1 MPLLKPSLRTGFK
14 ATALVTRKIHI
25 YVLTEKW
32 MHSFQSVFSGKNTN
46 AEWFYYSFCIF
57 LNFTVNILFFTG
69 IPALANQT
77 SLSEAADAILGSH
90 SEDHRGGN
98 IHQGNTGSGS
108 ERFDSSPGAVAKSL
122 LGKFTMR
129 KASILSIS
137 SIGSFNADRK
147 SNSSTEELYPNSNK
161 SKFF

>member
-1 MPLLKPSLRTGFK
+1 MHPG
-14 ATALVTRKIHI
+14 TA
-25 YVLTEKW
+25 
-32 MHSFQSVFSGKNTN
+32 
-46 AEWFYYSFCIF
+46 
-57 LNFTVNILFFTG
+57 
-69 IPALANQT
+69 
-77 SLSEAADAILGSH
+77 
-90 SEDHRGGN
+90 
-98 IHQGNTGSGS
+98 GSGS

-161 SKFF
+161 SKFLRVSSQGIVRSIYIS

>member
-1 MPLLKPSLRTGFK
+1 MLNNFTIFL
-14 ATALVTRKIHI
+14 HI
-25 YVLTEKW
+25 P
-32 MHSFQSVFSGKNTN
+32 
-46 AEWFYYSFCIF
+46 WFYCKY
-57 LNFTVNILFFTG
+57 LFFTG

-90 SEDHRGGN
+90 SEDHRGSMHPG
-98 IHQGNTGSGS
+98 TAGSGS

-161 SKFF
+161 SKFLRVSSQGIVRSIYISWFQTKKSTD

>member
-1 MPLLKPSLRTGFK
+1 MHPG
-14 ATALVTRKIHI
+14 TA
-25 YVLTEKW
+25 
-32 MHSFQSVFSGKNTN
+32 
-46 AEWFYYSFCIF
+46 
-57 LNFTVNILFFTG
+57 
-69 IPALANQT
+69 
-77 SLSEAADAILGSH
+77 
-90 SEDHRGGN
+90 
-98 IHQGNTGSGS
+98 GSGS

-161 SKFF
+161 SKFLRSIFSKNCKKYLHQLISNQEIN